1 MNKCPHCNKRDCVP
15 SVALYNS
22 DVYGSASFKLLCNH
36 CKKPVDLPKEALL
49 EEGFTE
55 AQVAKGIKVHGPNGC
70 DQCNNGYKGR
80 VGLYQVMPISPAIGK
95 LIMEGCTSLD
105 LAEQAQKEGISD
117 LRQSGLKKVLDG
129 HTSLEEVN
137 RVTKE

>member
-1 MNKCPHCNKRDCVP
+1 M
-15 SVALYNS
+15 
-22 DVYGSASFKLLCNH
+22 
-36 CKKPVDLPKEALL
+36 L

-55 AQVAKGIKVHGPNGC
+55 AQVKKGIKIFGPVGC
-70 DQCNNGYKGR
+70 EQCSNGYKGR
-80 VGLYQVMPISPAIGK
+80 VGVYQVMPISAEIGK

-105 LAEQAQKEGISD
+105 LAEQAQKEGIND
-117 LRQSGLKKVLDG
+117 LRQSGLKKVVDG